1 MSVYAK
7 KDTPMEQTNKLFRS
21 IVSDPKGIL
30 QKLKAIKLLSW
41 TVLVSDVLL
50 FWLPF
55 HLIWSRLVAA
65 I

>member
-7 KDTPMEQTNKLFRS
+7 EDTTMEQTNKLFRS
-21 IVSDPKGIL
+21 MVSDPKGIL

-41 TVLVSDVLL
+41 TVLVSDILL

>member
-1 MSVYAK
+1 
-7 KDTPMEQTNKLFRS
+7 MEQTNKLFRS
-21 IVSDPKGIL
+21 MVSDPKGIL

-55 HLIWSRLVAA
+55 HLIWSRLVVA

>member
-7 KDTPMEQTNKLFRS
+7 EDTPMEQTNKLFRS
-21 IVSDPKGIL
+21 MVSDPKGIL

>member
-1 MSVYAK
+1 
-7 KDTPMEQTNKLFRS
+7 MEQTNKLFRS
-21 IVSDPKGIL
+21 MVSDPKGIL

-41 TVLVSDVLL
+41 TVLVNDILL

-55 HLIWSRLVAA
+55 HLIWSHLVAA

>member
-7 KDTPMEQTNKLFRS
+7 EDTPMEQTNKLFRS
-21 IVSDPKGIL
+21 MVSDPKGIL

-55 HLIWSRLVAA
+55 HLIWSRLVVA

>member
-7 KDTPMEQTNKLFRS
+7 ENTPVEQTNKLFRS
-21 IVSDPKGIL
+21 MVSDPKGML

-41 TVLVSDVLL
+41 TVLVSDILL

>member
-1 MSVYAK
+1 
-7 KDTPMEQTNKLFRS
+7 MEQTNKLFRS
-21 IVSDPKGIL
+21 MVSDPKGIL

-41 TVLVSDVLL
+41 TVLVSDILL

>member
-7 KDTPMEQTNKLFRS
+7 EDTPVEQTNKLFRS
-21 IVSDPKGIL
+21 MVSDPKGIL

-41 TVLVSDVLL
+41 TVLVSDILL

-55 HLIWSRLVAA
+55 HLIWSHLVAA

>member
-1 MSVYAK
+1 MSVCAK
-7 KDTPMEQTNKLFRS
+7 QDTPMEQTNKLFRS
-21 IVSDPKGIL
+21 MVPDPKGIL

-55 HLIWSRLVAA
+55 HLIWSHLVAA

>member
-1 MSVYAK
+1 
-7 KDTPMEQTNKLFRS
+7 MEQTNKLFRS
-21 IVSDPKGIL
+21 MVSDPKGIL

-50 FWLPF
+50 FCLPF

>member
-21 IVSDPKGIL
+21 MVSDPKGIL

>member
-7 KDTPMEQTNKLFRS
+7 ENTPVEQTNKLFRS
-21 IVSDPKGIL
+21 MVSDPKGML

-41 TVLVSDVLL
+41 TVLESDILL

-55 HLIWSRLVAA
+55 YLIWSRLVAA